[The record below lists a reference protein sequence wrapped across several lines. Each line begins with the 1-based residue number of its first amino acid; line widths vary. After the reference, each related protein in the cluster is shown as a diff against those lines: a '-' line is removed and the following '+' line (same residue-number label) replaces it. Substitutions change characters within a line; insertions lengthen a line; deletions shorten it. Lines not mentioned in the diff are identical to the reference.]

1 MWGSLKL
8 TPVIMLFCHISAD
21 VAEFSVGSNPP
32 PFTASTT
39 SGLYLNLESPAQC
52 NGLITTWHYCYYPP
66 SAAGS
71 RSFTVGVWRQAAQQY
86 TLVGSSRTITVMA
99 ETSLASVICGTETLM
114 EESDYMSI
122 NENDFIGVIIPPS
135 SPLPVVASGASDYRL
150 KRFDDINVMSFGS
163 TALQDLP
170 DQALHLHANIS
181 ECLRGPHT
189 QPVLAWAHKLLC
201 LLCIELTVKAIIMKK
216 FQPRTDIWR

>member
-1 MWGSLKL
+1 MWGSLRL

-21 VAEFSVGSNPP
+21 TAACSVGSNPP
-32 PFTASTT
+32 PFTTSTT

-66 SAAGS
+66 SVAGN
-71 RSFTVGVWRQAAQQY
+71 RSFTVRVWRLNQAAQQY
-86 TLVGSSRTITVMA
+86 NLVGSSRTITVMA

-135 SPLPVVASGASDYRL
+135 SPLPVVASGASDYSL

-170 DQALHLHANIS
+170 DQALHLHADIS
-181 ECLRGPHT
+181 ECLRGPHA
-189 QPVLAWAHKLLC
+189 QPVLAWVLKLL
-201 LLCIELTVKAIIMKK
+201 
-216 FQPRTDIWR
+216 